1 MTGEIDEDPLTCGV
15 DAVTAMPWMER
26 GAVGVFPRGES
37 GKDQLAALSQ
47 AAAYEIE
54 ALPSVVDT
62 KATIL
67 RVRIR

>member
-1 MTGEIDEDPLTCGV
+1 MLRYASTKPRYFDN
-15 DAVTAMPWMER
+15 AER

>member
-1 MTGEIDEDPLTCGV
+1 MPPQRDNT
-15 DAVTAMPWMER
+15 PWMER
-26 GAVGVFPRGES
+26 EAVGVFPRGES
-37 GKDQLAALSQ
+37 GRDQLAALSQ

-54 ALPSVVDT
+54 ALPSVLDT